1 MAEFLIPFVVE
12 HYLLKYQAEGNM
24 GKYGVFLEIYIK
36 RNVLYLGI
44 IGSLVLIFV
53 KMYLASFIFLM
64 LFIVNY
70 ALTINKWYFVF

>member
-12 HYLLKYQAEGNM
+12 DYLLKYQAEGNM

-44 IGSLVLIFV
+44 IGSLVLIFI